1 MPEATSATDRPHV
14 GNPKLSGTFKHCAV
28 QHEAVSAQVAA
39 TQRCR
44 AAVFLGRFL
53 PKLGGASRC
62 RPFFTYAGRAR
73 GAPLSHGSQ
82 NGVNRTYDF
91 VPCSSGHLVVAM
103 GSVGQLGKG
112 AYGLSVAPRC
122 SRLQNSA
129 RARAPADVPLM
140 GNVPEPEVASMTEA
154 EAR

>member
-1 MPEATSATDRPHV
+1 MREPNAASGHSVLCSAALVVCCTTGGRPDSV
-14 GNPKLSGTFKHCAV
+14 GPPA
-28 QHEAVSAQVAA
+28 
-39 TQRCR
+39 
-44 AAVFLGRFL
+44 FLGRFL

-82 NGVNRTYDF
+82 NGVNRMYDF
-91 VPCSSGHLVVAM
+91 VPCSSGHLAVAM

-122 SRLQNSA
+122 SRLQNFA
-129 RARAPADVPLM
+129 KARAPVGVPLM
-140 GNVPEPEVASMTEA
+140 GMRS
-154 EAR
+154 